1 MAQKAVVEEVKDQES
16 EINPFGCP
24 HWDTCTVHRC
34 DICAFG
40 KSLTY
45 NAVKTTNEPNLA
57 YSCDTFGQYDAKN
70 LVCSR
75 CPLKV
80 NCMEEQ
86 EKRQAYLNS
95 LAEMESLVGLV
106 QKKIA
111 ESKVNLGIKF

>member
-1 MAQKAVVEEVKDQES
+1 MAQIEVSEEIKNKTPET
-16 EINPFGCP
+16 NNFACP
-24 HWDTCTVHRC
+24 NWDTCTVHRC

-45 NAVKTTNEPNLA
+45 ESVKTANEPNLA
-57 YSCDTFGQYDAKN
+57 YSCETFGQYDVKN
-70 LVCSR
+70 LICSR
-75 CPLKV
+75 CPLKL
-80 NCMEEQ
+80 NCMEEK

-111 ESKVNLGIKF
+111 ESKVNLGIKL